1 MATERRTHLS
11 DPAALEA
18 LASPIRLDLLG
29 FLMEAGPATAS
40 QCGRAVGASGSNCSY
55 HLRVLAGHG
64 LVEHVE
70 SADGRERPWR
80 ALVTGIDADPASDDE
95 AVAAGS
101 LALAEASL
109 RLVQE
114 QATEHLRTRHLLDPA
129 WQEASAQATYGLRVT
144 PAELADLTAQ
154 VDAVL
159 RPYIAATRED
169 APAGARSVRVALLAL
184 PRGDRRR

>member
-1 MATERRTHLS
+1 MAREHRRHLS

-18 LASPIRLDLLG
+18 LANPLRLDLLG
-29 FLMEAGPATAS
+29 FLMEGGPATAS

-55 HLRVLAGHG
+55 HLRVLAEHG

-70 SADGRERPWR
+70 SEDGRERPWR
-80 ALVTGIDADPASDDE
+80 ALVTGIESDPASDDE

-109 RLVQE
+109 RLVQD
-114 QATEHLRTRHLLDPA
+114 QTAEHLRTRHLLAPE
-129 WQEASAQATYGLRVT
+129 WQSASAQATYGLRVT
-144 PAELADLTAQ
+144 PAELAGLTQ
-154 VDAVL
+154 QIDTVL

-169 APAGARSVRVALLAL
+169 APAEARSVRVALLAL
-184 PRGDRRR
+184 PRGDQRR